1 MFTGSVIH
9 WSALILFLAVG
20 LISLWVAHSFLG
32 KSGLYVFTTLA
43 LIFSNLLPSVGM
55 FSYHITISVVLM
67 PLIYLALMVCYKK
80 YGREEAIRLFF
91 LNLIVLA
98 VTFIMAFFVAA
109 FIDSEAGA
117 STTLRWSN
125 FGPYIAC
132 LLAFTLAA
140 WLGSIMLERF
150 KMEGFLKRSLLLLL
164 LALVDNIIF
173 VVISLTFL
181 SYLFTDVLLIL
192 AIRLCVALVVCFG
205 AGYFAVIL
213 NREPAPEE
221 APAEDK
227 KVEDLQTNKDVSVVV
242 IAPADKVQVV
252 APQAQPATPA
262 KAQTKPAA
270 KKTATKKPAAKK
282 PATKKTEAKPAAAKA
297 PATKKAPA
305 KKPATKKTTPATK
318 KTVARKPA
326 TKKKV
331 ARKPAT
337 KKPVA
342 KKTVAKK
349 STTPAS
355 KPATK

>member
-55 FSYHITISVVLM
+55 FNYPITISVVLM
-67 PLIYLALMVCYKK
+67 PLIYLALIVCYKK
-80 YGREEAIRLFF
+80 YGRAEAIKLFF

-140 WLGSIMLERF
+140 WLGSIMLEKF

-164 LALVDNIIF
+164 LALVDNVIF

-205 AGYFAVIL
+205 AGYFAVTL
-213 NREPAPEE
+213 NREPALEE

-252 APQAQPATPA
+252 APQAQPA
-262 KAQTKPAA
+262 KVEVKPAA
-270 KKTATKKPAAKK
+270 KKPAAKK
-282 PATKKTEAKPAAAKA
+282 PAAKKASAKKTVAKKPATKPATKTAEAKPA
-297 PATKKAPA
+297 PAKKAPA
-305 KKPATKKTTPATK
+305 KKPATKKTTT
-318 KTVARKPA
+318 
-326 TKKKV
+326 
-331 ARKPAT
+331 AT
-337 KKPVA
+337 KKPAA
-342 KKTVAKK
+342 KKPAAKK
-349 STTPAS
+349 AATPTS
-355 KPATK
+355 KPAAK